1 MENGAEVNIDSK
13 DDDEAS
19 RKYMNYYAEYKKQKN
34 KD

>member
-13 DDDEAS
+13 DDEAS